1 MELSMIDDAALSELI
16 ARLAS
21 RHDRER
27 EEAADS
33 VTDLT
38 TAYSADQARR
48 LVAMLTRLAAN
59 EADPASREAQLHA
72 AAELVEWHPVARA
85 AAEIESLD
93 PATLSPSEREYV
105 EYLAESDGDH

>member
-1 MELSMIDDAALSELI
+1 MIDDATLSELI

-21 RHDRER
+21 AHDRER

-38 TAYSADQARR
+38 TAYAADQAGR
-48 LVAMLTRLAAN
+48 LVAVLTRLAGD
-59 EADPASREAQLHA
+59 EPDPAAREAQLHA
-72 AAELVEWHPVARA
+72 AAELVEWHPAARA
-85 AAEIESLD
+85 AAEVESLD

-105 EYLAESDGDH
+105 EYLAESNGDH